1 MSSGK
6 VVGLTVGFWLVAI
19 SFMHA
24 TLNLGLFAPHK
35 AGVAVPFRVGV
46 IPVTCHLTWPLTDFI
61 NKQLTGGSEFEPV
74 RFQGWPELKEAFI
87 SGYLPATFILAPLAM
102 RLREDG
108 VPIKI
113 VYLGHRDGTAMVVNR
128 ESQIYRIEDLRGKTI
143 AVPNRFSNQKLLAV
157 KALKEHS
164 VALDPG

>member
-24 TLNLGLFAPHK
+24 TLNLGLFASHK
-35 AGVAVPFRVGV
+35 AGVAVPFRVG
-46 IPVTCHLTWPLTDFI
+46 F
-61 NKQLTGGSEFEPV
+61 
-74 RFQGWPELKEAFI
+74 
-87 SGYLPATFILAPLAM
+87 LAPLAM

-113 VYLGHRDGTAMVVNR
+113 VYLGQRDGTAMVVNR
-128 ESQIYRIEDLRGKTI
+128 ASQIYRIEDLRGKTI
-143 AVPNRFSNQKLLAV
+143 VVPNRFSNQKLLVV
-157 KALKEHS
+157 KALKEHG